1 MENVTGPCDD
11 GDEVVGHRSQN
22 DVFVTTGAMDP
33 VKNESTSTPLGE

>member
-11 GDEVVGHRSQN
+11 GDEVIGLRSQK
-22 DVFVTTGAMDP
+22 DVFVTTGEMDP